1 MREVT
6 GSSPVSSTKKSLL
19 EPLSKSKVSGE
30 DFFYLFLK
38 SGRWGVRVNQKRMF
52 CRIVPGFFSFLGNE
66 DYCFSR
72 NLSPKRWEG
81 EIRIVHDLHNVLTN
95 EISSL
100 ILFILIIITFRE
112 GLIIMAYYDAEHK
125 AIIEKFN
132 AQWSGLNT
140 IEALAA
146 QYDIE
151 DIAQDNNLNPIDGL
165 TEAIAKI
172 PNHAD

>member
-100 ILFILIIITFRE
+100 ILFILIIIIFRE

-132 AQWSGLNT
+132 LRIIDLSFST
-140 IEALAA
+140 IQSPMTNQIL
-146 QYDIE
+146 IS
-151 DIAQDNNLNPIDGL
+151 
-165 TEAIAKI
+165 AKFGI
-172 PNHAD
+172 VYFRSTDCTN